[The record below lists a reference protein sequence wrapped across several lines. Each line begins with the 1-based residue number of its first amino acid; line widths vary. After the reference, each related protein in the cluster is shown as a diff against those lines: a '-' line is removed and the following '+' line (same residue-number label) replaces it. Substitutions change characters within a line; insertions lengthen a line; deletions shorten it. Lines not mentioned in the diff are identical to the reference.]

1 MNKPMTRIA
10 HFLATC
16 CLLCVACGAGILS
29 ASAQPYTIYPIPQ
42 QQLSQPG
49 TARIAGPVCIVAESG
64 IDAATLARA
73 RQVLSDHGL
82 ASTTAARAQK
92 GVTNLLLGINGSR
105 GVADKEAT
113 RRHLSRQ
120 VFDQPKYDRHLLHLA
135 ADKQGL
141 AQLLILGEHTDAAFC
156 GLASLE
162 QMLDGGSQAMPCVT
176 LYDYADIRDRG
187 IIEGYYGVPYSA
199 EVTKDLFRFMARYK
213 MNTYM
218 YGAKSDPYHSQRWAD
233 PYPTTITPEQLR
245 IGYLTQDMLRD
256 ITAVG
261 HATKVNF
268 IWAIHPGTA
277 FTDAA
282 NGQVLTQIMQKFS
295 DMHSLGVRQFGV
307 FVDDVGVPNDD
318 ATLRLGADR
327 LTELQ
332 RRIDDRWNKP
342 GAVPADTVKPL
353 HYVPQ
358 LYAYSWVST
367 DQARRFFGSLSS
379 VPEKVRIYITGA
391 AVWTVPN
398 SGDLSTVSQWLGHDT
413 SWWWNYP
420 CNDNDVTKLFTMDTY
435 ANFHDEQHIRTLDR
449 LEPSLKGTPTLI
461 INPMQQGE
469 VSKIALF
476 SVADYAWNNRAFDN
490 HKSWEAA
497 LPAVVGE
504 KFAPALRQLTPY
516 LRYFDADALSYA
528 VRNYRRSVDEGT
540 PRPGAVVGQL
550 RRVIRACETLETMKT
565 SPRQEDVLFF
575 EDVRP
580 WLLKLKAMAAETIER
595 LEGRKPAAVDLN
607 ATPDF
612 QFPILTGLGN
622 DINLSV
628 KTAEPAAEVLQP
640 LLEWLREQ
648 EKQ

>member
-1 MNKPMTRIA
+1 MNNLLQRIA
-10 HFLATC
+10 SLLTLSLWL
-16 CLLCVACGAGILS
+16 CLVGITPL
-29 ASAQPYTIYPIPQ
+29 SAQPYTIYPIPQ
-42 QQLSQPG
+42 QQLPQPG
-49 TARIAGPVCIVAESG
+49 TARLDAPVCIVAESG
-64 IDAATLARA
+64 IDAATVTRA
-73 RQVLSDHGL
+73 QQVLNDYGVQWTV
-82 ASTTAARAQK
+82 ADRPQK
-92 GVTNLLLGINGSR
+92 ATTNLLLGINGSR
-105 GVADKEAT
+105 GIADKEVT
-113 RRHLSRQ
+113 RLRLSRD
-120 VFDQPKYDRHLLHLA
+120 VFDQPKFDRHLLHLT
-135 ADKQGL
+135 ADKQGR
-141 AQLLILGEHTDAAFC
+141 AQLLIVGEHTDATFC

-162 QMLDGGSQAMPCVT
+162 QMLDGGTTAMPCVT

-187 IIEGYYGVPYSA
+187 VIEGYYGVPYSA

-218 YGAKSDPYHSQRWAD
+218 YGAKSDPYHSQRWAE
-233 PYPTTITPEQLR
+233 PYPTSITPEQLR

-277 FTDAA
+277 FTDA
-282 NGQVLTQIMQKFS
+282 NNTDVLSRIMQKFS
-295 DMHSLGVRQFGV
+295 DMHKLGVRQFGV

-318 ATLRLGADR
+318 ATLRLAADR

-332 RRIDDRWNKP
+332 RRIDERWNQH
-342 GAVPADTVKPL
+342 GSVATDTVKPL

-358 LYAYSWVST
+358 LYAFSWVSPE
-367 DQARRFFGSLSS
+367 QGKRFFGSLSS

-391 AVWTVPN
+391 AVWSVPN
-398 SGDLSTVSQWLGHDT
+398 SADLATVRDWLGHDT

-435 ANFHDEQHIRTLDR
+435 GNFHDEQHITTLAR

-490 HKSWEAA
+490 HQSWEAS
-497 LPAVVGE
+497 LSAVVG
-504 KFAPALRQLTPY
+504 KKYAPTLRKLAPY
-516 LRYFDADALSYA
+516 LRYFDADALAYM
-528 VRNYRRSVDEGT
+528 VRNYRRSVENGK
-540 PRPGAVVGQL
+540 PNPWALIGEL
-550 RRVIRACETLETMKT
+550 RRVIQACETLESMKT
-565 SPRQEDVLFF
+565 STRPGDVLFYD
-575 EDVRP
+575 DVRP

-595 LEGRKPAAVDLN
+595 LEGKKPQPTDLTG
-607 ATPDF
+607 TPDF
-612 QFPILTGLGN
+612 QFPILTGLG
-622 DINLSV
+622 DGIDLSV
-628 KTAEPAAEVLQP
+628 KTAEPSAELLQP

-648 EKQ
+648 GTK